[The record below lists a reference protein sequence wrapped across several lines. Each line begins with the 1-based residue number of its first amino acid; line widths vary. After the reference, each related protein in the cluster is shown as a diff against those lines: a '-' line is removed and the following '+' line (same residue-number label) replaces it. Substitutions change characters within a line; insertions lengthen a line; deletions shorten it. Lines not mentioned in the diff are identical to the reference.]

1 MFITV
6 LASFYVVM
14 SISAKWLGSKGYFK
28 PLYYLWIV
36 MGIQMI
42 CYNSILSFQPG
53 NEGCAFMLIPSAW
66 ASWSGIVGI
75 KRLRKLSD
83 EETV

>member
-6 LASFYVVM
+6 LACVYVIM
-14 SISAKWLGSKGYFK
+14 SMSAKWLGSKGYLK

-53 NEGCAFMLIPSAW
+53 NAGCAVMLIPSAW
-66 ASWSGIVGI
+66 ASWSGIVGL
-75 KRLRKLSD
+75 KRLRKSCD
-83 EETV
+83 EETA